1 MDNCR
6 HVTAL
11 TVAADS
17 SVLNPQKWA
26 CQICGTTESVWVCL
40 NSLLLSKYLNT
51 SDILITCKQSASLLQ
66 LRAQSEVR
74 GPSHM

>member
-11 TVAADS
+11 TVDESS

-26 CQICGTTESVWVCL
+26 CQICGTTESVWVSVMSTNWCL
-40 NSLLLSKYLNT
+40 EDVLK
-51 SDILITCKQSASLLQ
+51 
-66 LRAQSEVR
+66 
-74 GPSHM
+74 

>member
-11 TVAADS
+11 TVSADS

-26 CQICGTTESVWVCL
+26 CQICGTTESVWVSITFTGML
-40 NSLLLSKYLNT
+40 YTFLSF
-51 SDILITCKQSASLLQ
+51 
-66 LRAQSEVR
+66 
-74 GPSHM
+74 